1 MEQYSV
7 MDKPIEATPGKV
19 HGDGKLTPFGLS
31 APAALLLAGFL
42 ATPLVLLARVSLF
55 EPGTGYGFFTA
66 GTWTTANYFDALDGF
81 GIRLIGFTFALALGI
96 AGITIPV
103 AYFLALFIH
112 GLSPVWQRITLAIV
126 LLPKLIGV
134 LPILFGIQQLL
145 GDAGPVN
152 HLLLTVGLIAEP
164 IRMIRGIPGALI
176 GEIYLILPYAVM
188 LLVVQLGT
196 IDPVLAQ
203 AAKGLG
209 ASPWSTFLRITL
221 PLSAPGLALATQLTL
236 VWGMGAFLGPLILG
250 GPEQATLSVEIHRQA
265 FEYGRWP
272 RAAALAVLLTA
283 SVGICSALG
292 VVLVRL
298 FRRRSTT

>member
-1 MEQYSV
+1 
-7 MDKPIEATPGKV
+7 MDKPSEPTPGRIYRI
-19 HGDGKLTPFGLS
+19 GKLTPFGLS
-31 APAALLLAGFL
+31 APAVILLAGFL
-42 ATPLVLLARVSLF
+42 TTPLVLLGRVSLY
-55 EPGTGYGFFTA
+55 EAGTGYGFFTA
-66 GTWTTANYFDALDGF
+66 GTWTTANYSNILDGF
-81 GIRLIGFTFALALGI
+81 GIWLIGFTIAFALGI

-103 AYFLALFIH
+103 AYFLALFIR
-112 GLSPVWQRITLAIV
+112 GLSLSWQRITLTIV

-152 HLLLTVGLIAEP
+152 HLLLKLGLIAEP
-164 IRMIRGIPGALI
+164 IRIIRGIPGALI
-176 GEIYLILPYAVM
+176 GEVYLILPYAVM

-209 ASPWSTFLRITL
+209 ASPWSTFIRITL
-221 PLSAPGLALATQLTL
+221 PLSAPGLALATQLSL
-236 VWGMGAFLGPLILG
+236 VWGMGALLGPLILG
-250 GPEQATLSVEIHRQA
+250 GPEQVTLSVEIHRQA

-283 SVGICSALG
+283 SVGICSALS
-292 VVLVRL
+292 VLLFGL
-298 FRRRSTT
+298 FRRRSAP